1 MNQNQNSFFEEEE
14 YSDII
19 NRFKDMLKKN
29 RSCYFDLYE
38 FENIIDYYINNN
50 DYKSALQSVR
60 IGLGQHPYS
69 SSLKLKYAQVL
80 VEDRK
85 AKIALDILADIEKV
99 DSYNYEFYLIKG
111 KALNSLRKKEAAV
124 KAFDEAIRLSQDDK
138 DDVIYEIALSFI
150 QIDDIK
156 AAVNY
161 LLLAYEI
168 NCTNLLVIYDLA
180 ICYERLDDI
189 EKSIFYLEKYLDID
203 PFSENIWHNLG
214 LWYMAADK
222 YKKAISAFDFAIAI
236 SPDFVSVYLSKAD
249 AHANYGNY
257 YSAIKVY
264 NDLLGIDGNNAHVYC
279 LIGDCYEK
287 LFRYDKA
294 LEHYNKALDME
305 NDCSNAWF
313 RKGVVYC
320 QLKKFSKSVYNIK
333 KAIRIESGIP
343 EYWLILGDVYSEM
356 NNLNRA
362 IKAYNATVEL
372 DPENYEAWLA
382 YADIYF
388 NNKKI
393 TSAINILKKAYRYNN
408 NISAVNYRLA
418 VYYVYNDQP
427 SLSYKYF
434 EKGLQLNFKEHSGV
448 LCDFPKTGEDDRI
461 NRLIM
466 KYQNLK

>member
-1 MNQNQNSFFEEEE
+1 MNQNQNSFFEEED
-14 YSDII
+14 YSDMI
-19 NRFKDMLKKN
+19 NRFKDMLRRN
-29 RSCYFDLYE
+29 GSCYFDLYE

-60 IGLGQHPYS
+60 IGLSQHPYS
-69 SSLKLKYAQVL
+69 LSLKLKYAQVL

-85 AKIALDILADIEKV
+85 AKIALDLLADIEKV

-111 KALNSLRKKEAAV
+111 KALNALRKKEAAV

-150 QIDDIK
+150 QIDEIK

-161 LLLAYEI
+161 LLIAYEI

-189 EKSIFYLEKYLDID
+189 EKSIYYLEKYLDID

-214 LWYMAADK
+214 LWYLAAGK
-222 YKKAISAFDFAIAI
+222 YKKAVSAFDFAIAI

-249 AHANYGNY
+249 AHVNYGNY

-264 NDLLGIDGNNAHVYC
+264 DELLGIDGNNAHVYC
-279 LIGDCYEK
+279 FIGDCYEK

-294 LEHYNKALDME
+294 LENYNKALDIE
-305 NDCSNAWF
+305 YGCSNALF
-313 RKGVVYC
+313 KKGVVYY
-320 QLKKFSKSVYNIK
+320 QLKKFNKSVYNIK
-333 KAIRIESGIP
+333 KAIKIESGNP
-343 EYWLILGDVYSEM
+343 EYWFMLGDVYSEM
-356 NNLNRA
+356 NNVNRA
-362 IKAYNATVEL
+362 IKAYDATVEL

-382 YADIYF
+382 YAAIHF

-393 TSAINILKKAYRYNN
+393 TSAINILKKAYHYNCD
-408 NISAVNYRLA
+408 ISAVNYRLA
-418 VYYVYNDQP
+418 VYYIYNDQP
-427 SLSYKYF
+427 SQSYKYF
-434 EKGLQLNFKEHSGV
+434 EKGLLLNYKEHNEV
-448 LCDFPKTGEDDRI
+448 LCDFPRTREDDRI
-461 NRLIM
+461 NRLII